1 MLLLIAVCRTQREIK
16 GVYQYDYKPCD
27 LWGGRGASFHFV
39 LDLTNESSSLN
50 GVHISEGDVVQV
62 APGRICLLRT
72 SFEGRPAGTHL
83 VTSDGTS
90 VPYEEVYS
98 AVTRAGSL
106 SFNYRFVMPDEDVFC
121 NKE

>member
-1 MLLLIAVCRTQREIK
+1 M
-16 GVYQYDYKPCD
+16 G
-27 LWGGRGASFHFV
+27 GASFHFV
-39 LDLTNESSSLN
+39 SDLTNGSSSLN

-98 AVTRAGSL
+98 AVTRAGSRA
-106 SFNYRFVMPDEDVFC
+106 FNYRFVMPDEDVFC

>member
-1 MLLLIAVCRTQREIK
+1 M
-16 GVYQYDYKPCD
+16 YQYDYKPCD

-62 APGRICLLRT
+62 APGRICLLKT
-72 SFEGRPAGTHL
+72 SFEGRPEGTHL
-83 VTSDGTS
+83 VTSNGIS
-90 VPYEEVYS
+90 VPYQEIDDM
-98 AVTRAGSL
+98 VTRAGNPA
-106 SFNYRFVMPDEDVFC
+106 FNYRFVMPDEDVFC

>member
-1 MLLLIAVCRTQREIK
+1 MINNPIVSSA
-16 GVYQYDYKPCD
+16 
-27 LWGGRGASFHFV
+27 GGEFHFGS
-39 LDLTNESSSLN
+39 DLTNGSSSLN

-90 VPYEEVYS
+90 VPYEAVYDT
-98 AVTRAGSL
+98 VTRAGNASV
-106 SFNYRFVMPDEDVFC
+106 NYRFVMPDEDVFC